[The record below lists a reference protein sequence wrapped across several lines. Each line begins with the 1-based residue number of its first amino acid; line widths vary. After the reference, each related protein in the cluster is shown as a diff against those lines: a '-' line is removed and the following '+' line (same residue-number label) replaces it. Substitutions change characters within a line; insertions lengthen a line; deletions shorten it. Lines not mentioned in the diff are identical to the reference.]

1 MPAFSTTSRWP
12 ILPAKLLAKSVQT
25 SQSQRSVS
33 PLPGIAS
40 LPGLRLHR
48 YSRSLHKAAAA
59 RDASEAG
66 GAAAAA
72 EPPPPHRR
80 RNSGDTKWLLK
91 DIQTLA
97 LRQKM
102 VF

>member
-59 RDASEAG
+59 RDAREA

-72 EPPPPHRR
+72 DLPPPHRR

-91 DIQTLA
+91 EIQTLA